1 MRTTVIG
8 GGSWGTALASVLRRN
23 GHEVLVWAH
32 DADVVESI
40 ERRGEN
46 TRYLPGV
53 ALPAG
58 LRATGD
64 LAAATAGAELVLAVS
79 PSHVTRGLMEQLAPH
94 LRPNVPIVCAS
105 KGIENDTLMTMSEV
119 LEDVLPPERH
129 PYLAFLSGPS
139 FAAEV
144 VRGLPTMVVVASRW
158 ERLARQVQQVFAAP
172 TFRVYTSRDVVGA
185 ELGGALKNV
194 IAIAAGASDG
204 LGFGFNARSGMI
216 TRGLAEITRL
226 AVRQGANPVTLSG
239 LAGMGDLVLTCTA
252 ELSRNRTVGFRLG
265 QGEKLADVLGTM
277 TQVAEG
283 VRTTRSAHELAR
295 KVGVDMPLTDAVYS
309 VLFEGVSARD
319 AVANLSSRELKAE
332 FS

>member
-8 GGSWGTALASVLRRN
+8 GGAWGTALATVLRQR
-23 GHEVLVWAH
+23 GHDVLVWAH

-40 ERRGEN
+40 EAVREN

-53 ALPAG
+53 RLPDG
-58 LRATGD
+58 LHATGE
-64 LAAATAGAELVLAVS
+64 LGAAVARAELVLAVS
-79 PSHVTRGLMEQLAPH
+79 PSHVTREVMVRAAPS
-94 LRPNVPIVCAS
+94 LPPSIPIVCAT

-144 VRGLPTMVVVASRW
+144 VRGLPTAVVVAARW
-158 ERLARQVQQVFAAP
+158 ERLAKQVQQVFALPA
-172 TFRVYTSRDVVGA
+172 FRVYSSPDVVGT

-204 LGFGFNARSGMI
+204 LGFGHNARSGLI

-226 AVRQGANPVTLSG
+226 AVRRGAHPMTLSG
-239 LAGMGDLVLTCTA
+239 LAGLGDLVLTCTA

-265 QGEKLADVLGTM
+265 RGESIDAILASM
-277 TQVAEG
+277 RQVAEG
-283 VRTTRSAHELAR
+283 VKTTQAAHDLAH

-309 VLFEGVSARD
+309 VLYEGVTARD
-319 AVANLSSRELKAE
+319 AVASILGRELKPE